1 MFLFGMFPETSLS
14 TWFNY
19 VDCLVISSSI
29 SLICSACFMYQEGP
43 VEHMVGSRNIIS
55 KNGALVSNWGAT
67 VRTNGEGITFLNSY
81 KSDALR
87 SKSKI
92 WLFGRMLPEYSRLTK
107 TMQFILMKLYTRKIG
122 IWTNDWSYW
131 IHAICSNFLLKRK
144 ESKRVTGV
152 RGEYLRDSEIIEEV
166 LYRARKTL
174 ERNLW
179 SQVSRRDN
187 FTLLIMANILSEL
200 GQMWVSCWILNR
212 IILICT
218 FHGLEM
224 L

>member
-1 MFLFGMFPETSLS
+1 MPWGQSPKSG
-14 TWFNY
+14 
-19 VDCLVISSSI
+19 
-29 SLICSACFMYQEGP
+29 CF
-43 VEHMVGSRNIIS
+43 
-55 KNGALVSNWGAT
+55 
-67 VRTNGEGITFLNSY
+67 
-81 KSDALR
+81 
-87 SKSKI
+87 
-92 WLFGRMLPEYSRLTK
+92 FGRMLPEYSRLTK

-131 IHAICSNFLLKRK
+131 IYAICSNFLLKRK

-200 GQMWVSCWILNR
+200 GQMWVCCWILNR
-212 IILICT
+212 IILICS
-218 FHGLEM
+218 FHGLKM
-224 L
+224 LLFVRIQVAKLTCFYLFSIISSFELYRKG